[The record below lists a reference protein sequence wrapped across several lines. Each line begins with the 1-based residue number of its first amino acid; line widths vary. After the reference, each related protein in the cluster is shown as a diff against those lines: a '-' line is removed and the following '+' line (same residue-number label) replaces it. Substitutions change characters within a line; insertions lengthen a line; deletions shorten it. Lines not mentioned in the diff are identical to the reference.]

1 MNLLSL
7 LYFVLILGA
16 IVLVHEFG
24 HFIFSKLFGVYVYE
38 FSIGMGPKIF
48 HFKKK
53 DGETEYCIRAIPIG
67 GFVSLAGEDA
77 DDNSKIEKK
86 RKLYS
91 KPVWQRLI
99 IMIAGATFNFLFA
112 FVILFVSALIYGST
126 SNEPIIANVSE
137 EYPAYTA
144 GIREGDTIV
153 SINKQRV
160 SSWSEVQLYIKASK
174 GEKLDIV
181 LKDKTGTKREVSLIP
196 KEVKDEEGNV
206 TDYVVG
212 ISRDTT
218 VRRGFGVSLKNAL
231 ETTASLYK
239 LMLTTLKELVTGK
252 FSVKDLSGPV
262 GIYSVVDSQSKKG
275 FENILSL
282 VAYLS
287 MNVGVINLIP
297 FPAFDG
303 GRVLFLIIEKIR
315 KKPIKAKTEGMINSI
330 GFILLM
336 LLMIFVTISDVIK
349 LF

>member
-1 MNLLSL
+1 MSLLSL

-53 DGETEYCIRAIPIG
+53 GGETEYCIRAIPIG

-77 DDNSKIEKK
+77 DDNSKIDNK

-91 KPVWQRLI
+91 KPVCQRLI

-112 FVILFVSALIYGST
+112 FVILFISALIYGSIST
-126 SNEPIIANVSE
+126 KPIVAKVSE
-137 EYPAYTA
+137 GYPAYTA
-144 GIREGDTIV
+144 GIKEGDTII
-153 SINKQRV
+153 SINKHKV
-160 SSWSEVQLYIKASK
+160 SSWSEVQLYIQESK
-174 GEKLDIV
+174 GKELNII
-181 LKDKTGTKREVSLIP
+181 LKDKSGNKREISLIP
-196 KEVKDEEGNV
+196 NEVKDEEGNV
-206 TDYVVG
+206 SYVVG
-212 ISRDTT
+212 IGLDNE
-218 VRRGFGVSLKNAL
+218 VKRGFGVSLKNAT
-231 ETTASLYK
+231 ETTISLYK
-239 LMLTTLKELVTGK
+239 LMLTTLKELITGK

-275 FENILSL
+275 LQNILSL

-315 KKPIKAKTEGMINSI
+315 RKPIKAQTEGMINSI

-336 LLMIFVTISDVIK
+336 LLMAFVTISDVIK

>member
-48 HFKKK
+48 NYKKK
-53 DGETEYCIRAIPIG
+53 KGETEYCIRAIPIG

-77 DDNSKIEKK
+77 DDNSKIKED

-99 IMIAGATFNFLFA
+99 IMIAGATFNFIFA
-112 FVILFVSALIYGST
+112 FVILFVSALMYGSV
-126 SNEPIIANVSE
+126 SNKPIIANVNE
-137 EYPAYTA
+137 DYPAYTA
-144 GIREGDTIV
+144 GIKEGEKII
-153 SINKQRV
+153 SINDEKV
-160 SSWSEVQLYIKASK
+160 YSWSEVQLSIQGSK
-174 GEKLDIV
+174 GKELTFE
-181 LKDKTGTKREVSLIP
+181 LKDKDGNVRYVSLVP
-196 KEVKDEEGNV
+196 QKQEDENGNV
-206 TDYVVG
+206 SYIVG
-212 ISRDTT
+212 IGLDSTIKRGLIPSLKYAAETT
-218 VRRGFGVSLKNAL
+218 VI
-231 ETTASLYK
+231 LYR
-239 LMLTTLKELVTGK
+239 LMLKTLKALVCGA
-252 FSVKDLSGPV
+252 FSVRDLSGPV
-262 GIYSVVDSQSKKG
+262 GIYSVVDSQAKQGLQS
-275 FENILSL
+275 ILYL

-315 KKPIKAKTEGMINSI
+315 RKPINAKTEGMINSI

-336 LLMIFVTISDVIK
+336 LLMVFVTISDVIK

>member
-7 LYFVLILGA
+7 LYFILILGA

-38 FSIGMGPKIF
+38 FSIGMGPKIL
-48 HFKKK
+48 HWKKK
-53 DGETEYCIRAIPIG
+53 GGETEYCIRAIPIG

-77 DDNSKIEKK
+77 DDNSKIDEK

-112 FVILFVSALIYGST
+112 FVILFVSALIYGSVST
-126 SNEPIIANVSE
+126 KPIVANVSE

-144 GIREGDTIV
+144 GIKEGDTIV
-153 SINKQRV
+153 SINKQKT
-160 SSWSEVQLYIKASK
+160 SSWSEVKLYIQTSEGK
-174 GEKLDIV
+174 ELNIV
-181 LKDKTGTKREVSLIP
+181 LKDKTGTKREVKVIP
-196 KEVKDEEGNV
+196 IEVKDDEGNIS
-206 TDYVVG
+206 YAVG
-212 ISRDTT
+212 IGLDDT
-218 VRRGFGVSLKNAL
+218 VRRGLWTSFKYATQ
-231 ETTASLYK
+231 TTCSLYK
-239 LMLTTLKELVTGK
+239 LMLTTLKQLITGK
-252 FSVKDLSGPV
+252 FSVSDLSGPV
-262 GIYSVVDSQSKKG
+262 GIYSVVDSQSKQG
-275 FENILSL
+275 LESILYL
-282 VAYLS
+282 IAYLS

-315 KKPIKAKTEGMINSI
+315 RKPIKAKTEGMINSI

-336 LLMIFVTISDVIK
+336 LLMVFVTINDVIK

>member
-7 LYFVLILGA
+7 LYFILILGA

-38 FSIGMGPKIF
+38 FSIGMGPKIL
-48 HFKKK
+48 HWKKK
-53 DGETEYCIRAIPIG
+53 GGETEYCIRAIPIG

-77 DDNSKIEKK
+77 DDNSKIDEK

-112 FVILFVSALIYGST
+112 FVILFVSALIYGSVST
-126 SNEPIIANVSE
+126 KPIVASVSE

-144 GIREGDTIV
+144 GIKEGDTIV
-153 SINKQRV
+153 SINKQKV
-160 SSWSEVQLYIKASK
+160 SSWSEVQLYIQTSEGK
-174 GEKLDIV
+174 ELNIV
-181 LKDKTGTKREVSLIP
+181 LKDKNNNKREVKVIP
-196 KEVKDEEGNV
+196 IEVKDDEGNIS
-206 TDYVVG
+206 YAVG
-212 ISRDTT
+212 IGLDNT
-218 VRRGFGVSLKNAL
+218 VRRGLWTSLKHATQ
-231 ETTASLYK
+231 TTCSLYK
-239 LMLTTLKELVTGK
+239 LMLTTLKQLITGK
-252 FSVKDLSGPV
+252 FSVSDLSGPV
-262 GIYSVVDSQSKKG
+262 GIYSVVDSQAKQGLQS
-275 FENILSL
+275 ILYL
-282 VAYLS
+282 IAYLS

-315 KKPIKAKTEGMINSI
+315 RKPIKAKTEGMINSI

-336 LLMIFVTISDVIK
+336 LLMVFVTISDVIK

>member
-7 LYFVLILGA
+7 LYFILILGA

-38 FSIGMGPKIF
+38 FSIGMGPKIL

-53 DGETEYCIRAIPIG
+53 GGETEYCIRAIPIG

-77 DDNSKIEKK
+77 DDNSKIDKK

-112 FVILFVSALIYGST
+112 FVILFVSALIYGSVST
-126 SNEPIIANVSE
+126 KPIVASVSE

-144 GIREGDTIV
+144 GIKEGDTIV
-153 SINKQRV
+153 SINKQKV
-160 SSWSEVQLYIKASK
+160 SSWNEVKLYIQTSEGK
-174 GEKLDIV
+174 ELNIV
-181 LKDKTGTKREVSLIP
+181 LKDKTGTKREVKVIP
-196 KEVKDEEGNV
+196 IEVKDDKGNIS
-206 TDYVVG
+206 YAVG
-212 ISRDTT
+212 IGLDNT
-218 VRRGFGVSLKNAL
+218 VRRGLWTSLKHATQ
-231 ETTASLYK
+231 TTCSLYK
-239 LMLTTLKELVTGK
+239 LMLTTLKQLITGK
-252 FSVKDLSGPV
+252 FSVSDLSGPV
-262 GIYSVVDSQSKKG
+262 GIYSVVDSQSKQG
-275 FENILSL
+275 LESILYL
-282 VAYLS
+282 IAYLS

-315 KKPIKAKTEGMINSI
+315 RKPIKAKTEGMINSI

-336 LLMIFVTISDVIK
+336 LLMVFVTINDVIK